1 MVPKGPLADIPC
13 WGPEVQVHQGRA
25 AGELQQLPENYL
37 QGTPARRAH
46 AELRIAVTSLT
57 VSLYISE
64 HAALLGA
71 R

>member
-1 MVPKGPLADIPC
+1 MVPEGPLADIPC
-13 WGPEVQVHQGRA
+13 WGPEVQVNQGRA
-25 AGELQQLPENYL
+25 VGELQQLPEYYL

-46 AELRIAVTSLT
+46 VELRIAVTSLT
-57 VSLYISE
+57 VLCIPE